1 MVKTILFDI
10 ENTLLCPEVPAVQRF
25 AALRLHGEP
34 LFTETTAREAVRQAE
49 LWTAR
54 GWISAFSSRRICP
67 RSRAGRCMRSR
78 SSPRLQR
85 CRMQEAVGENSFS
98 ALRIEFSL
106 EKLQIF
112 PYNISER
119 FMCGACRVEI
129 YSKGV

>member
-85 CRMQEAVGENSFS
+85 CRVGENSFS

-112 PYNISER
+112 TYNISER

>member
-34 LFTETTAREAVRQAE
+34 LFTETTAREAV
-49 LWTAR
+49 R

-112 PYNISER
+112 TYNISER